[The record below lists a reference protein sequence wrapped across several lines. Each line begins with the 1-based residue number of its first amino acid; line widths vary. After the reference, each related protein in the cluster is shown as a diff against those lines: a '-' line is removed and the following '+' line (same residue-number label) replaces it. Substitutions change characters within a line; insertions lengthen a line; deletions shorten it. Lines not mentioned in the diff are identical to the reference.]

1 LNFDMDNEKAK
12 ILIVDDVPENLIA
25 LEAILTC
32 LNQTVVRANSGRNAL
47 KAMLDE
53 DFACV
58 LLDVQMPDMDGF
70 ETASLIRG
78 RERSK
83 HTPIIFVTAMYTTE
97 THASLGYNIGAV
109 DYIFK
114 PVMPDVLRAKVQVF
128 VDLHRKNLEIKRQAT
143 LIRDIKRQEL
153 EEKLRLQEMERELL
167 LRTSAQL
174 QESNQHKS
182 EFLANMSH
190 EIRTPMNGVVGMA
203 ELLLTTKLET
213 EQREMATVIRE
224 SGQALLALINDIL
237 DLSKIEAG
245 KMQLELINFDLPALV
260 QRTVEILVDSALH
273 KGVSFRTTINERVPK
288 MVNGDPL
295 RVRQILVNLLS
306 NAVKFTDQGIVKL
319 DVTLADEN
327 DLHQTVMFSVSDSG
341 IGISEDRLP
350 FMFMPFTQ
358 GDSSTTRKYG
368 GTGLGL
374 SISKRLCDLMGGD
387 IQVRSQE
394 RGACFYFTIPFSHV
408 SHTSAVPSGEVLPT
422 RNYEI
427 ACHKG
432 IKILLA
438 EDSPTNQRVTLL
450 QLKKLGLDAQVAN
463 TGVEAV
469 RAFQREKFSLIFM
482 DCQMP
487 EMDGFDATRKIR
499 QREAK
504 LSTHTPIIGLTAQAM
519 EGDRERCLE
528 AGMDDYVS
536 KPASLETFR
545 DTVQKW
551 IIVSNQEIA
560 EQQLQDQRSAS

>member
-1 LNFDMDNEKAK
+1 MDDEKAK

-25 LEAILTC
+25 LEAILAC
-32 LNQTVVRANSGRNAL
+32 LDQAVVRANSGRNAL
-47 KAMLDE
+47 KCMLEE
-53 DFACV
+53 DFAVV
-58 LLDVQMPDMDGF
+58 LLDVMMPDMDGF
-70 ETASLIRG
+70 ETAALIRG

-114 PVMPDVLRAKVQVF
+114 PLMPDVLRAKVQVF
-128 VDLHRKNLEIKRQAT
+128 VDLHRKNLEIKRQDD
-143 LIRDIKRQEL
+143 LIRDIHRQEL
-153 EEKLRLQEMERELL
+153 EEKLRLQEIERQLL

-174 QESNQHKS
+174 EESNRHKS

-203 ELLLTTKLET
+203 ELLLTTKLEP

-224 SGQALLALINDIL
+224 SGQTLLALINDIL
-237 DLSKIEAG
+237 DISKIEAG
-245 KMQLELINFDLPALV
+245 KMRLDLLDFDLPALIK
-260 QRTVEILVDSALH
+260 RTVEILVDPAFH
-273 KGVSFRTTINERVPK
+273 KGVIFRTSIDERIPQ

-295 RVRQILVNLLS
+295 RIRQILVNLLS
-306 NAVKFTDQGIVKL
+306 NAIKFTDQGTVTL
-319 DVTLADEN
+319 DVTLKEED
-327 DLHQTVMFSVSDSG
+327 DLHQTVMFSVSDTG

-350 FMFMPFTQ
+350 FMFVPFTQ

-374 SISKRLCDLMGGD
+374 SISKRLCDLMGGE
-387 IQVRSQE
+387 IHVRTQPC
-394 RGACFYFTIPFSHV
+394 GACFYFTIPFSRV
-408 SHTSAVPSGEVLPT
+408 SHPSAAPSGEAKQS
-422 RNYEI
+422 RNYEV

-438 EDSPTNQRVTLL
+438 DDSPTNQRVTLL
-450 QLKKLGLDAQVAN
+450 QLKKLGLEAQIAN
-463 TGVEAV
+463 TGTEAV
-469 RAFQREKFSLIFM
+469 RAFQREKFALIFM

-504 LSTHTPIIGLTAQAM
+504 LNTHTPIIGLTAQAM

-551 IIVSNQEIA
+551 IIASNREITS
-560 EQQLQDQRSAS
+560 QQLQDQRTAS

>member
-1 LNFDMDNEKAK
+1 MNEDKAK
-12 ILIVDDVPENLIA
+12 ILIVDDVPENLVA
-25 LEAILTC
+25 LEAILSC
-32 LNQTVVRANSGRNAL
+32 LDQTIVRANSGRNAL
-47 KAMLDE
+47 KALLDE
-53 DFACV
+53 DFAVV

-78 RERSK
+78 RNRSR

-128 VDLHRKNLEIKRQAT
+128 VDLHRKNLEIKRQDN
-143 LIRDIKRQEL
+143 LIRDIQRQEL
-153 EEKLRLQEMERELL
+153 EEKLRLQEMERQLL

-174 QESNQHKS
+174 QESNRLKS

-203 ELLLTTKLET
+203 ELLLTTKLEA

-224 SGQALLALINDIL
+224 SGQSLLALINDIL
-237 DLSKIEAG
+237 DISKIEAG
-245 KMQLELINFDLPALV
+245 KMQLELIDFDLPALI
-260 QRTVEILVDSALH
+260 QRTVEILVDPALQ
-273 KGVSFRTTINERVPK
+273 KGVSIRTSISEHIPK
-288 MVNGDPL
+288 LVNGDPL

-306 NAVKFTDQGIVKL
+306 NAIKFTDEGSVNL
-319 DVTLADEN
+319 EVTLANED
-327 DLHQTVMFSVSDSG
+327 DLHQTVTFSVADTG
-341 IGISEDRLP
+341 IGISEERLP
-350 FMFMPFTQ
+350 SMFMPFTQ

-387 IQVRSQE
+387 IQVRKQS
-394 RGACFYFTIPFSHV
+394 RGACFFFTVPFIRISQAGA
-408 SHTSAVPSGEVLPT
+408 TPAGEEQPT

-427 ACHKG
+427 DCHKG

-450 QLKKLGLDAQVAN
+450 QLKKLGLTAEVAN
-463 TGVEAV
+463 TGIEAV
-469 RAFQREKFSLIFM
+469 RAFQREKFAMIFM

-487 EMDGFDATRKIR
+487 EMDGFGATRKIR
-499 QREAK
+499 LREAK
-504 LSTHTPIIGLTAQAM
+504 LNTHTPIIGLTAQAM

-528 AGMDDYVS
+528 AGMDDYIS

-551 IIVSNQEIA
+551 IISSNLEIVG
-560 EQQLQDQRSAS
+560 QHLQDHRSAS